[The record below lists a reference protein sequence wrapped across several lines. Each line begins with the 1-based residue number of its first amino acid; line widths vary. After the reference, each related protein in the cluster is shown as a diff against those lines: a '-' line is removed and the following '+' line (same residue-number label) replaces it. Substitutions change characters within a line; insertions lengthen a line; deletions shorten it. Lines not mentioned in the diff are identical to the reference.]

1 MEEKIIKTLE
11 ILKKTAEEKE
21 PRTVLKI
28 LSDLMEDWT
37 GKSAYKHVNGD
48 ELGELETLTEA
59 LAIGRYFV
67 SMVTDR
73 AILPEETFCDVI
85 EKRCEE
91 ARERRFE
98 EALDN
103 FLDTSVVA

>member
-11 ILKKTAEEKE
+11 VLRKTAEEKE
-21 PRTVLKI
+21 ARTVLKI

-67 SMVTDR
+67 SMVTER
-73 AILPEETFCDVI
+73 TILPEETFCDVI

-91 ARERRFE
+91 AKERRFE

-103 FLDTSVVA
+103 FLGSSVAV